1 MRKLALDLGSKSC
14 GFAITDY
21 FEIIPSGLENFI
33 YNEGQFNEVLNRIEY
48 YLNQYKNEIDGLVIG
63 YPLKISGE
71 KSQTTLMVESFIE
84 LIKTK
89 FNLPIVLINE
99 QYSTKRAQE
108 TLMSAGLNNKKRK
121 QFKDKLAAVFI
132 LQDYLDYYKK

>member
-33 YNEGQFNEVLNRIEY
+33 YTEGQFDEVLNRIEY
-48 YLNQYKNEIDGLVIG
+48 WLNQYKNEIDGLVIG

-71 KSQTTLMVESFIE
+71 KSQTTLMVEVFIE